1 MPGTV
6 SGSIQM
12 RNPGERVF
20 RVDGKLVARALL
32 THENLG
38 SASALHGGAPSRG
51 DHRYPVDC
59 GETFV
64 REG

>member
-1 MPGTV
+1 MPGTD

-12 RNPGERVF
+12 GNLGERVF

-32 THENLG
+32 THKNLG
-38 SASALHGGAPSRG
+38 SASALHGGAPRCV